1 MKKGLDFFREIRY
14 NIEAVRIRRGI
25 LIGKEPHWKCGVPQ
39 GIVRSSRIL
48 SAMPEQR
55 ELCSG
60 FFVFAGDGFP
70 REVYFFLADSAVLRY
85 DKRKA
90 TNEREGA
97 VSRKLRCT

>member
-48 SAMPEQR
+48 SATRNSKQ
-55 ELCSG
+55 
-60 FFVFAGDGFP
+60 FASDCL
-70 REVYFFLADSAVLRY
+70 EFFLIF
-85 DKRKA
+85 
-90 TNEREGA
+90 
-97 VSRKLRCT
+97 RCDALDFPTSYLTKFI

>member
-60 FFVFAGDGFP
+60 FFHSRNRPASPELAGKGNPF
-70 REVYFFLADSAVLRY
+70 E
-85 DKRKA
+85 K
-90 TNEREGA
+90 
-97 VSRKLRCT
+97 